1 MTPLTTLPNA
11 FFSGDSLL
19 WTKSFPD
26 FPASAGW
33 VVTWYFSGPAPFNV
47 VAAASGD
54 AHAATL
60 SAAASAALTAGDYTY
75 VARAVLSGA
84 KYTAETGSIRVVRDP
99 ASSSA
104 PAAFTAWQNALISYR
119 ALAAKKVSNASLN
132 GQTYTF
138 KTLGEMLAAVR
149 ALEAEWKREQ
159 KQDAAALGHGTNS
172 GNMAVM
178 FRTV

>member
-60 SAAASAALTAGDYTY
+60 SAASSAALTAGDYTY

-104 PAAFTAWQNALISYR
+104 PAAFTAWQTAQTSYEQ
-119 ALAAKKVSNASLN
+119 LSAKKVSSASLN

-138 KTLGEMLAAVR
+138 KDLAQMWVAVCNLR
-149 ALEAEWKREQ
+149 TKWQKEQ
-159 KQDAAALGHGTNS
+159 KQDAAALGYGTNS
-172 GNMAVM
+172 GNMAVT